1 MRGPIVA
8 DMVLRMLSLI
18 GRRRQHT
25 GRITGPRIVFAIL
38 AAITCGLVLGP
49 LVVLVHTSLLPGGA
63 LPLSTAP
70 FTLANYRAAFGGRDT
85 AILVLNTLWY
95 AGGSVAIAIVLSVT
109 IAWLT
114 ERTDLPFRHVIRTL
128 MFSWMAVPPLVL
140 AFGWIL
146 LLNPNNGALNVAL
159 KAALGLH
166 DSPLNIYSMW
176 AMIAV
181 TGVSLVPTTFVM
193 VSSLLRNMDPQLERA
208 ATACGA
214 NRLTV
219 LRRITLPLLSPGLF
233 SLAIYMFMVML
244 QAFDVPLAVGLTA
257 RVPVLS
263 VRIYMLTMGNDDL
276 PEYGLS
282 AAFGVVLMIF
292 ALGLIWSYFRLEQ
305 SGERF
310 RVVTGKA
317 FRPQRH
323 PLGRWRP
330 VMATLV
336 LLYFATMFLPLL
348 MLLWTSMSPFYQ
360 TPTLEA
366 LSLVSLAN
374 YRGILTQP
382 LVHQAVTNTVLLVFT
397 SATLAMALA
406 SLIAW
411 YSVRSGWR
419 PARWLDGLAFMPI
432 AVPHIV
438 MAMAIMVLWLR
449 TPLHGTLALLIIAH
463 VGIYVAFGTRTMNA
477 ALLQIHRELE
487 DAAAASGV
495 SWTTTLRRIVL
506 PILWPQFLNGWLW
519 IVAHSARDLTVPLM
533 LMSTGNVVVSSLLW
547 IMWEHPDLPGA
558 SALAILLVA
567 ALMSVVIVVQH
578 GDLMRT
584 RRHDPAV

>member
-1 MRGPIVA
+1 MTEMVA
-8 DMVLRMLSLI
+8 PMLAVTGS
-18 GRRRQHT
+18 GRRT
-25 GRITGPRIVFAIL
+25 GRTTAPRLVLAVM
-38 AAITCGLVLGP
+38 AAITVVLVLGP
-49 LVVLVHTSLLPGGA
+49 LIVLVHTSLLPADA
-63 LPLSTAP
+63 LPLSVAP
-70 FTLANYRAAFGGRDT
+70 LTLANYRAAFGGRDT
-85 AILVLNTLWY
+85 AILVRNTLWY
-95 AGGSVAIAIVLSVT
+95 AGGSVVIAVVLSTT

-114 ERTDLPFRHVIRTL
+114 ERTDLPFRQLIRTL
-128 MFSWMAVPPLVL
+128 MFSWMAVPPLVM

-159 KAALGLH
+159 KAVLSLD
-166 DSPLNIYSMW
+166 DSPLNIYTMS
-176 AMIAV
+176 AMIAI
-181 TGVSLVPTTFVM
+181 TGISLVPTTFVM
-193 VSSLLRNMDPQLERA
+193 VANLLRNMDPQLERA

-219 LRRITLPLLSPGLF
+219 LRRVTLPLLSPGLF

-244 QAFDVPLAVGLTA
+244 QAFDVPLAVGLTS

-263 VRIYMLTMGNDDL
+263 VRIYLLTMGSEEL

-282 AAFGVVLMIF
+282 AAFGVVLMLF
-292 ALGLIWSYFRLEQ
+292 ALVVIWGYFRLEQ

-317 FRPQRH
+317 FRPQPH
-323 PLGRWRP
+323 ALGRLRP
-330 VMATLV
+330 VMAALV
-336 LLYFATMFLPLL
+336 LLYFAIMFMPLL
-348 MLLWTSMSPFYQ
+348 MLLWTSLLPYYQ
-360 TPTLEA
+360 TPTFAA
-366 LSLVSLAN
+366 LTGVTLAN
-374 YRGILTQP
+374 YRDILAQP
-382 LVHQAVTNTVLLVFT
+382 VVHQAARNTVVLVFS
-397 SATLAMALA
+397 SATLAMGLA

-419 PARWLDGLAFMPI
+419 FARWLDALAFMPV

-438 MAMAIMVLWLR
+438 MAMAVMVLWLR

-487 DAAAASGV
+487 DAAAASGA

-533 LMSTGNVVVSSLLW
+533 LLSTSNVVVSSLLW
-547 IMWEHPDLPGA
+547 LMWEHPDLPGA
-558 SALAILLVA
+558 SALAMLMVI
-567 ALMSVVIVVQH
+567 ALMSVVVIVQH
-578 GDLMRT
+578 GDLLRT